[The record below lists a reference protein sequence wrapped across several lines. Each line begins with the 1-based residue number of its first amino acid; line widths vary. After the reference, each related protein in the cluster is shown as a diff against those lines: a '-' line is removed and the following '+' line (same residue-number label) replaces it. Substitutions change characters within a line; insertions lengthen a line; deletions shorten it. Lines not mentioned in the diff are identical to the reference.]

1 MKPFGLLGEK
11 LGHSFSPLIH
21 ARFGSY
27 EYRLFETPRDGLEDF
42 LRSGSF
48 AGLNVTIPYKKAVI
62 PFCET
67 LSPLAQR
74 IGSVNTVTV
83 DAEGKLHGYN
93 TDYFGFCRML
103 EEAKISVADEH
114 CVVIGAGGASA
125 TVCVALQDLGAR
137 EITVV
142 SHKENTPEKIASLCD
157 AGILVNTSPEGMFP
171 NNGKSPVDLT
181 LLPALRGVADLIFN
195 PLKTA
200 LLLQAESLGIPCAGG
215 LTMLTAQAKQ
225 ASELFQGKQIPD
237 ARIAIV
243 TREIRQKCE
252 NIILVGMPGCGKS
265 VIGGKLARRLGK
277 PFVDTDAEILRRAG
291 KSIPE
296 IFADEGEEAFRQL
309 ETQVLA
315 DVTAR
320 SGCVIAT
327 GGGVVTRPENH
338 PLLRQ
343 NGRVVFIERP
353 VELLSRKGRPLSSS
367 EDAVRKLY
375 EDRLPLYTA
384 VADLR
389 VRNTRSVPQAL
400 AALLRKLGYS
410 APKKR
415 PQTGKRPQSAPRNA
429 KENRKK

>member
-1 MKPFGLLGEK
+1 MEMKTYGLLGEK

-21 ARFGSY
+21 SRFGSY
-27 EYRLFETPRDGLEDF
+27 EYRLFEIPREELGAF

-48 AGLNVTIPYKKAVI
+48 AGLNVTIPYKKEVI

-67 LSPLAQR
+67 LSPLAER

-83 DAEGKLHGYN
+83 DGNGGLHGYN

-103 EEAKISVADEH
+103 AEAKIDVAGEH

-137 EITVV
+137 QVTVV
-142 SHKENTPEKIASLCD
+142 THKENTPERIASLSD
-157 AGILVNTSPEGMFP
+157 AGILINTSPVGMYP

-181 LLPALRGVADLIFN
+181 MLPALHGVADLIFN

-200 LLLQAESLGIPCAGG
+200 LMLQAEALGIPCTGG

-225 ASELFQGKQIPD
+225 ASELFQGRQIPD
-237 ARIAIV
+237 SRIPAV
-243 TREIRQKCE
+243 TQGIRRQCE
-252 NIILVGMPGCGKS
+252 NILFVGMPGSGKS
-265 VIGGKLARRLGK
+265 VIGKRVAKRLGK
-277 PFVDTDAEILRRAG
+277 PFTDTDAEIELRAG
-291 KSIPE
+291 KPIPQ
-296 IFADEGEEAFRQL
+296 IFEQDGEEAFRRL

-315 DVTAR
+315 DVTSR

-327 GGGVVTRPENH
+327 GGGAVTRPENH

-343 NGRVVFIERP
+343 NGRVVFLERP

-367 EDAVRKLY
+367 EEAVKKLY
-375 EDRLPLYTA
+375 TERFPLYLS
-384 VADLR
+384 VCDLR
-389 VRNTRSVPQAL
+389 VRNTRGVSDAVFHT
-400 AALLRKLGYS
+400 LRMLGYS
-410 APKKR
+410 VPRRPYEGKKR
-415 PQTGKRPQSAPRNA
+415 R
-429 KENRKK
+429 